1 MKYKRGR
8 VEKVLLSIIAIIIA
22 VIFLIMLVLY
32 LESPGKVKPFVD
44 ENNKVIKNSISEK
57 TFVEIN
63 GVQQGMIIK
72 GRNIDNPIILF
83 VHGGPGMPEYFLADK
98 YFDKIYDNFTICFW
112 EQRDCGMSYN
122 KDIDP
127 AAVTVEVLVD
137 DISAVAQYLENRFN
151 QQKIYLMGHSWGS
164 FIGIQAAAEK
174 PELYYSY
181 IGIGQEVN
189 YVESERRNY
198 EYLIDYYSDK
208 NDTSMVKKL
217 QKYDVLGSDEGL
229 NQYLSSPIR
238 DNAMHNAG
246 VGTMHKMNS
255 VFTGIFL
262 PVMGCNAYT
271 VTEKINLWKAKNLLN
286 QNSALSEECKNTD
299 LFEKVSELKIPV
311 YFCSG
316 KYDYTVNVDLSQ
328 EYYEKIKAPK
338 KDFFLFEHSAHSPC
352 FEEEDNFIEVLLNI
366 CQ

>member
-1 MKYKRGR
+1 MNNVYDLLFSDLEGTKLYDKFLKKHIQGQT
-8 VEKVLLSIIAIIIA
+8 VLEFASGTGDL
-22 VIFLIMLVLY
+22 LNLL
-32 LESPGKVKPFVD
+32 D
-44 ENNKVIKNSISEK
+44 
-57 TFVEIN
+57 
-63 GVQQGMIIK
+63 
-72 GRNIDNPIILF
+72 
-83 VHGGPGMPEYFLADK
+83 
-98 YFDKIYDNFTICFW
+98 
-112 EQRDCGMSYN
+112 
-122 KDIDP
+122 
-127 AAVTVEVLVD
+127 
-137 DISAVAQYLENRFN
+137 
-151 QQKIYLMGHSWGS
+151 
-164 FIGIQAAAEK
+164 
-174 PELYYSY
+174 
-181 IGIGQEVN
+181 
-189 YVESERRNY
+189 
-198 EYLIDYYSDK
+198 
-208 NDTSMVKKL
+208 

-338 KDFFLFEHSAHSPC
+338 KDFILFEDSAHSPC
-352 FEEEDNFIEVLLNI
+352 FEEEDKFIEVLLNI
-366 CQ
+366 SQ